1 MKMRHWFRH
10 LALGAFATVAVATAQ
25 SPSPS
30 PSPSAPMPTPVSLAP
45 YQNRAATVF
54 KSDVFTNSGSDLQNA
69 SDTVLIG
76 SQLIAAM
83 IIVGGLCFK
92 LRDDHRQM
100 EGIAVMLLKVAF
112 IATIPAWQTRF
123 VSATDNLATS
133 IGFMGQAASPV
144 MSDYW
149 SLLQQWA
156 PPSSPAV
163 DALDA
168 QTPNNT
174 PPSGS
179 EASWSLNAW
188 NWAKGVGVADASMFH
203 ALWQTAS
210 GSIRALVV
218 FATCGTMACLLSC
231 VIALTYLA
239 ELLRY
244 LLLAGGVALL
254 PIFIAGAGIDS
265 LRAHSIRAILG
276 IATVAAWPIG
286 WALANIVSHVIAGG
300 TQTWMGEVA
309 QTAMSALSLPPA
321 SFAVAAPYLAW
332 ASLFLFVGVT
342 VALAIWQIGM
352 LYYVPALL
360 GRLFSATAGAASSI
374 VAAHFALPEM
384 SAPAAANPARTEA
397 APGETMDVPAPI
409 SSAIFVPR
417 VIPTRVHPLST
428 PTPRLRR

>member
-1 MKMRHWFRH
+1 
-10 LALGAFATVAVATAQ
+10 
-25 SPSPS
+25 
-30 PSPSAPMPTPVSLAP
+30 MPTPVSLAP
-45 YQNRAATVF
+45 YQNRASTLF
-54 KSDVFTNSGSDLQNA
+54 KSDVFTTPGSDLQNA

-76 SQLIAAM
+76 SQAIAAI

-92 LRDDHRQM
+92 LRDEHRQM

-123 VSATDNLATS
+123 VPATDDLATS
-133 IGFMGQAASPV
+133 IGFTGQAASPV

-156 PPSSPAV
+156 PPSSPAI

-210 GSIRALVV
+210 GSIRALLV

-231 VIALTYLA
+231 VITLTYLA

-254 PIFIAGAGIDS
+254 PIFIAGVGVES

-276 IATVAAWPIG
+276 VATVAAWPIG
-286 WALANIVSHVIAGG
+286 WALANIVSHVIAAG

-309 QTAMSALSLPPA
+309 HAAMGAISLPQA

-352 LYYVPALL
+352 LYYVPVLL
-360 GRLFSATAGAASSI
+360 GRLFSVTANAACSI
-374 VAAHFALPEM
+374 VAAHIASPEM
-384 SAPAAANPARTEA
+384 SAPAPESPVRTEA
-397 APGETMDVPAPI
+397 APRETVDSPAPV
-409 SSAIFVPR
+409 SAAVFVPR

-428 PTPRLRR
+428 PTPRLRQ